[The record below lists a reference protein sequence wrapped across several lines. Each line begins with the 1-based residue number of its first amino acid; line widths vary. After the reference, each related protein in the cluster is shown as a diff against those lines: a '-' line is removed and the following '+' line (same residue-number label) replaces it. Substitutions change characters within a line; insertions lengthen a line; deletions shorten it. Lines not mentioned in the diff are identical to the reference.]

1 MRIIKFRASE
11 NTLIVKLDTV
21 EDLWAIQRITFKG
34 DLVKSKSL
42 RRFKPMEGSKGELK
56 EVTIRVRVEKVEFD
70 KASQTVRFIGM
81 IVEGKPMEYI
91 KLNSHHTLNISPGD
105 IIEITKSEWHDYLVE
120 VVRNAVEAT
129 RRPRLGIIAIDDEK
143 ALFAYIL
150 GYGID
155 FGNEVYSGLSKRLS
169 NKDFQDALKKY
180 FESIEGMIT
189 NMDVDTV
196 IIAGPGF
203 TKDDFK
209 KYMDDTGFA
218 KKISKRLI
226 YFNIS
231 NVERSGVYELIKSEE
246 VAKVLHGEAIRNEFM
261 LMEEFLRGL
270 ASGASK
276 YGLENVGRA
285 VSDYEAKA
293 VMVNDSALSVADVQK
308 VLAGAEK
315 KGIDVIV
322 FNSDDE
328 VGRQLHSF
336 KDIACI

>member
-1 MRIIKFRASE
+1 MKVIRFRESE
-11 NTLIVKLDTV
+11 NTLIAKLDTV
-21 EDLWAIQRITFKG
+21 EDLWAMQRIIFPG

-42 RRFKPMEGSKGELK
+42 RRFKPTEGSKGELK
-56 EVTIRVRVEKVEFD
+56 EVTIRIRVEKVEFD
-70 KASQTVRFIGM
+70 RASQTVRFIGM

-91 KLNSHHTLNISPGD
+91 RLNSHHTLNISPGD
-105 IIEITKSEWHDYLVE
+105 IIEVTKGEWHDYLMD
-120 VVRNAVEAT
+120 VVRNAVQAT
-129 RRPRLGIIAIDDEK
+129 RRPRLGVIAIDDEK

-155 FGNEVYSGLSKRLS
+155 FGNEVYSSLSKRLS
-169 NKDFQDALKKY
+169 NKDFQEALKKY

-189 NMDVDTV
+189 NMDVDTI

-209 KYMDDTGFA
+209 KYMEDTGFA
-218 KKISKRLI
+218 KRVSKRLI

-231 NVERSGVYELIKSEE
+231 NVERSGVYELIKSED
-246 VAKVLHGEAIRNEFM
+246 VAKILHGEAIRKEFM
-261 LMEEFLRGL
+261 LMEEFLKGL
-270 ASGASK
+270 ASGKSK
-276 YGLENVGRA
+276 YGVENVGKDIR
-285 VSDYEAKA
+285 DYETKT
-293 VMVNDSALSVADVQK
+293 VLVNDSVLSAADVQK
-308 VLAGAEK
+308 VLAEAEK
-315 KGIDVIV
+315 NKIEVTV